1 MLAER
6 KISCNFDNS
15 FYIEKDIIM
24 QNFDYQTP
32 TRLIFGKGVVAE
44 KLQGVMAQFGNRV
57 LITYGGG
64 SIKRSGLYDQV
75 LQLLGGKEIYELPGI
90 EPNPKF
96 NPSVLEGVRICK
108 EHDIDVI
115 LAVGGGSVLDCTKA
129 IAGAACSDADPWDI
143 VTGKAPTLKAIP
155 IVDII
160 TLAATGSE
168 YDQGG
173 VISRTETNDKLAY
186 FSPLVFPAVSFID
199 PTYTFTL
206 PVKQTLAGVADC
218 INHIM
223 EQYFCGE
230 HIMMNDAFMEGAVR
244 SLVQNVHIVLE
255 EPDNYN
261 ARAEIFYATTLGCNG
276 IYSLGNSEGGWPMHA
291 IEHALSGHY
300 DITHGEGLA
309 IVTPRWMRHILHST
323 SGELHEQVV
332 ERITSFGRNVFGTET
347 PEESIQAV
355 HAFYEGIGIP
365 MTLGAVGI
373 DGSRIDEMAHHIAVN
388 EGLDQAWVPLHEED
402 IAAILRDCL

>member
-1 MLAER
+1 MV
-6 KISCNFDNS
+6 
-15 FYIEKDIIM
+15 
-24 QNFDYQTP
+24 NFDYQTP

-44 KLQGVMAQFGNRV
+44 KLQAVMAQYGKKV

-75 LQLLGGKEIYELPGI
+75 KEILKDKEIYELPGI

-96 NPSVLEGVRICK
+96 NPSVLDGVRICK
-108 EHDIDVI
+108 EQNIDVI
-115 LAVGGGSVLDCTKA
+115 LSVGGGSVLDCTKA
-129 IAGAACSDADPWDI
+129 IAGAACSDADPWDV
-143 VTGKAPTLKAIP
+143 VTMKAPTTKAVP

-168 YDQGG
+168 YDSGA

-186 FSPLVFPAVSFID
+186 FSKHVFPEVSFID

-206 PVKQTLAGVADC
+206 PAKQTLAGVADC

-223 EQYFCGE
+223 EQYFCGV
-230 HIMMNDAFMEGAVR
+230 HILMNDAFMEGAIK
-244 SLVQNVHIVLE
+244 SLMKNVKIVLA
-255 EPDNYN
+255 EPENYE

-276 IYSLGNSEGGWPMHA
+276 IYALGNSYGGWPMHS

-309 IVTPRWMRHILHST
+309 IVTPRWMKHILNTT

-332 ERITSFGRNVFGTET
+332 ERITSFGKNVFGVET
-347 PEESIQAV
+347 PEAAIAAI
-355 HAFYEGIGIP
+355 HNFYKEIGIP
-365 MTLGAVGI
+365 MTLGEVGI
-373 DGSRIDEMAHHIAVN
+373 DDSRIDEMAHHIAVN
-388 EGLDQAWVPLHEED
+388 EGLERAWVPLHEAD

>member
-1 MLAER
+1 MV
-6 KISCNFDNS
+6 
-15 FYIEKDIIM
+15 
-24 QNFDYQTP
+24 NFDYQTP

-44 KLQGVMAQFGNRV
+44 KLQAVMAQYGKKV

-75 LQLLGGKEIYELPGI
+75 KEILKDKEIYELPGI

-108 EHDIDVI
+108 EQNIDVI
-115 LAVGGGSVLDCTKA
+115 LSVGGGSVLDCTKA
-129 IAGAACSDADPWDI
+129 IAGAACSDADPWDV
-143 VTGKAPTLKAIP
+143 VTMKAPTTKAVP

-168 YDQGG
+168 YDSGA

-186 FSPLVFPAVSFID
+186 FSKHVFPEVSFID

-206 PVKQTLAGVADC
+206 PAKQTLAGVADC

-223 EQYFCGE
+223 EQYFCGV
-230 HIMMNDAFMEGAVR
+230 HILMNDAFMEGAIK
-244 SLVQNVHIVLE
+244 SLMKNVKIVLA
-255 EPDNYN
+255 EPENYE

-276 IYSLGNSEGGWPMHA
+276 IYALGNSYGGWPMHS

-309 IVTPRWMRHILHST
+309 IVTPRWMKHILNST

-332 ERITSFGRNVFGTET
+332 ERITSFGKNVFGVET
-347 PEESIQAV
+347 PEAAIAAI
-355 HAFYEGIGIP
+355 HNFYKEIGIP
-365 MTLGAVGI
+365 MTLGEVGI
-373 DGSRIDEMAHHIAVN
+373 DDSRIDEMAHHIAVN
-388 EGLDQAWVPLHEED
+388 EGLERAWVPLHEAD

>member
-1 MLAER
+1 MV
-6 KISCNFDNS
+6 
-15 FYIEKDIIM
+15 
-24 QNFDYQTP
+24 NFDYQTP

-44 KLQGVMAQFGNRV
+44 KLQAVMAQYGKKV

-75 LQLLGGKEIYELPGI
+75 KEILKDKEIYELPGI

-108 EHDIDVI
+108 EQNIDVI
-115 LAVGGGSVLDCTKA
+115 LSVGGGSVLDCTKA
-129 IAGAACSDADPWDI
+129 IAGAACSDADPWDV
-143 VTGKAPTLKAIP
+143 VTMKAPTTKAVP

-168 YDQGG
+168 YDSGA

-186 FSPLVFPAVSFID
+186 FSKHVFPEVSFID

-206 PVKQTLAGVADC
+206 PAKQTLAGVADC

-223 EQYFCGE
+223 EQYFCGV
-230 HIMMNDAFMEGAVR
+230 HILMNDAFMEGAIK
-244 SLVQNVHIVLE
+244 SLMKNVKIVLA
-255 EPDNYN
+255 EPENYE

-276 IYSLGNSEGGWPMHA
+276 IYALGNSYGGWPMHS

-309 IVTPRWMRHILHST
+309 IVTPRWMKHILNST

-332 ERITSFGRNVFGTET
+332 ERITSFGKNIFGVET
-347 PEESIQAV
+347 PEAAIAAI
-355 HAFYEGIGIP
+355 HNFYKEIGIP
-365 MTLGAVGI
+365 MTLGEVGI
-373 DGSRIDEMAHHIAVN
+373 DDSRIDEMAHHIAVN
-388 EGLDQAWVPLHEED
+388 EGLERAWVPLLEAD

>member
-1 MLAER
+1 MV
-6 KISCNFDNS
+6 
-15 FYIEKDIIM
+15 
-24 QNFDYQTP
+24 NFDYQTP

-44 KLQGVMAQFGNRV
+44 KLQRVMAQFGQRV
-57 LITYGGG
+57 LLTYGGG
-64 SIKRSGLYDQV
+64 SIKRSGLYQQV
-75 LQLLGGKEIYELPGI
+75 KDLLADKQIFELPGI

-96 NPSVLEGVRICK
+96 NPSVLDGVRICK
-108 EHDIDVI
+108 EQHIDVI

-129 IAGAACSDADPWDI
+129 IAGAACSDADPWDV
-143 VTGKAPTLKAIP
+143 VTMKVPTLKAIP

-168 YDQGG
+168 YDSGG
-173 VISRTETNDKLAY
+173 VISRTESNDKLAY
-186 FSPLVFPAVSFID
+186 FSKHVFPAVSFID

-230 HIMMNDAFMEGAVR
+230 HIMMNDAFMEGAIKSLMKNVR
-244 SLVQNVHIVLE
+244 TVLE
-255 EPDNYN
+255 HPDDYE

-276 IYSLGNSEGGWPMHA
+276 IYSLGNSESGWPMHA
-291 IEHALSGHY
+291 IEHALSAYY

-309 IVTPRWMRHILHST
+309 IVTPRWMRHILNENT
-323 SGELHEQVV
+323 I
-332 ERITSFGRNVFGTET
+332 ERFVAFGTGVFGIDSTL
-347 PEESIQAV
+347 PQAV
-355 HAFYEGIGIP
+355 IAEKAIDAIYNFYKEIGIP
-365 MTLGAVGI
+365 MTLREVGI
-373 DGSRIDEMAHHIAVN
+373 DESRIDEMARHIAMN
-388 EGLDQAWVPLHEED
+388 EGLDKAWAPLFEDD